1 MNTPH
6 ISFPPSPPELKLK
19 RAAERSAAG
28 AAGPLGLDE
37 ARLAAAWEKLHR
49 SRALLETE
57 QAQICQERAAM
68 EQARVALH
76 RLEAD
81 IAEREAAVAIAEE
94 RLHAKDAKP
103 KKRLDFTRVPFGF
116 GRAAK

>member
-1 MNTPH
+1 
-6 ISFPPSPPELKLK
+6 
-19 RAAERSAAG
+19 
-28 AAGPLGLDE
+28 
-37 ARLAAAWEKLHR
+37 
-49 SRALLETE
+49 
-57 QAQICQERAAM
+57 M

-103 KKRLDFTRVPFGF
+103 KKRLEFTRVPFGF